1 MAAFPRMTFEHEMKF
16 RHAAMEWLAMRT
28 NDGAEPM
35 YYLDIEEFE
44 YDGAKIPLRNRY
56 KGIWKPASFGAALSF
71 TTKFTK
77 PGKERPY
84 EDAVGAD
91 GLMRYKWRDGGPDI
105 PDNRALRAAMEAGLP
120 LIWFYGVAEGFYQA
134 VFPVFLVG
142 EEADEQQFMV
152 EVADMDRLSRDGQ
165 IFSEGPSLSVV
176 EKRYAARMA
185 RQRLHQPVFRS
196 MVMRAYDEHCAVCA
210 LHHVELLDAAH
221 ILPDAHED
229 GIAAVTNG
237 LSLCKIHHS
246 AYDRKFMGIRPDY
259 VVEIRADLLNEVDGP
274 MLRHGL
280 QERHGER
287 LLVLPQQR
295 KERPSSALLEKAY
308 LRFREAA

>member
-1 MAAFPRMTFEHEMKF
+1 
-16 RHAAMEWLAMRT
+16 
-28 NDGAEPM
+28 
-35 YYLDIEEFE
+35 
-44 YDGAKIPLRNRY
+44 
-56 KGIWKPASFGAALSF
+56 
-71 TTKFTK
+71 
-77 PGKERPY
+77 
-84 EDAVGAD
+84 
-91 GLMRYKWRDGGPDI
+91 
-105 PDNRALRAAMEAGLP
+105 
-120 LIWFYGVAEGFYQA
+120 
-134 VFPVFLVG
+134 VFLVA
-142 EEADEQQFMV
+142 EESDQQQFV
-152 EVADMDRLSRDGQ
+152 VAIDDAQRLFEDGP
-165 IFSEGPSLSVV
+165 IFSEGPSLSMV

-246 AYDRKFMGIRPDY
+246 AYDKRFMGIRPDY

-280 QERHGER
+280 QERHGHK
-287 LLVLPQQR
+287 LMVLPNR
-295 KERPSSALLEKAY
+295 KHEKPSPSLLEKAY
-308 LRFREAA
+308 QQFQSAA

>member
-1 MAAFPRMTFEHEMKF
+1 MTFEDEMQF
-16 RHAAMEWLAMRT
+16 RQAAMEWLAMRT

-44 YDGAKIPLRNRY
+44 YNGVKVPLRNRY
-56 KGIWKPASFGAALSF
+56 KGIWKPANFGAALSF

-84 EDAVGAD
+84 EDAVGRD
-91 GLMRYKWRDGGPDI
+91 GLIRYKWRDGGPDI
-105 PDNRALRAAMEAGLP
+105 TDNHALRSAMEAGLP
-120 LIWFYGVAEGFYQA
+120 LIWFYGIAEGVYQPI
-134 VFPVFLVG
+134 FPVFLVA
-142 EEADEQQFMV
+142 EEADQQQFV
-152 EVADMDRLSRDGQ
+152 VAIDDAQRLFEDGP

-221 ILPDAHED
+221 ILPDAHME

-259 VVEIRADLLNEVDGP
+259 VIEIRADLLNEVDGP

-295 KERPSSALLEKAY
+295 NERPSSILLEKAY
-308 LRFREAA
+308 RNFREAA

>member
-1 MAAFPRMTFEHEMKF
+1 MAAPRFRSFDDEMKF
-16 RHAAMEWLAMRT
+16 RHAAMEWLAVRT

-35 YYLDIEEFE
+35 YYLDVEEFE
-44 YDGAKIPLRNRY
+44 YQGERIPLRNRY
-56 KGIWKPASFGAALSF
+56 KGIWKPASFSAALSF
-71 TTKFTK
+71 TTKYTK

-84 EDAVGAD
+84 EDAIGND
-91 GLMRYKWRDGGPDI
+91 GMMRYKWREGGPDI
-105 PDNRALRAAMEAGLP
+105 PDNRALRGAMQAGLP
-120 LIWFYGVAEGFYQA
+120 LIWFYGISEGVYQPI
-134 VFPVFLVG
+134 FPVFLVA
-142 EEADEQQFMV
+142 EEAEQEQFV
-152 EVADMDRLSRDGQ
+152 VAIDDAQRLLEDGP

-221 ILPDAHED
+221 IVPDAHEE
-229 GIAAVTNG
+229 GIAAVSNG
-237 LSLCKIHHS
+237 LSLCKIHHT
-246 AYDRKFMGIRPDY
+246 AYDKKFMGIRPDY
-259 VVEIRADLLNEVDGP
+259 VVEIRSDLLVEVDGP

-287 LLVLPQQR
+287 LRVLPQR
-295 KERPSSALLEKAY
+295 KHDYPAADLLEKAY
-308 LRFREAA
+308 ASFRNVA

>member
-1 MAAFPRMTFEHEMKF
+1 MAASPRMMFEEEMQF

-35 YYLDIEEFE
+35 YFRHIEEFE
-44 YDGAKIPLRNRY
+44 YEGARIPLRNRY

-84 EDAVGAD
+84 EDAVGDD
-91 GLMRYKWRDGGPDI
+91 GLIRYKWRDGGPHI
-105 PDNRALRAAMEAGLP
+105 PDNQALRAAMEAGLP
-120 LIWFYGVAEGFYQA
+120 LIWFYGISEGIYQPI
-134 VFPVFLVG
+134 FPVFLVA
-142 EEADEQQFMV
+142 EEADQQQFV
-152 EVADMDRLSRDGQ
+152 VAIDDAQRLFEDGP

-196 MVMRAYDEHCAVCA
+196 MVMKAYDEHCAVCA

-221 ILPDAHED
+221 IMADSDEK

-237 LSLCKIHHS
+237 ISLCKIHHA
-246 AYDRKFMGIRPDY
+246 AYDRKFLGITSSY
-259 VVEIRADLLNEVDGP
+259 VVKIRTDLLSEIDGP
-274 MLRHGL
+274 MLKYGL
-280 QERHGER
+280 QERHN
-287 LLVLPQQR
+287 
-295 KERPSSALLEKAY
+295 KELMVRPRRRSEWPSPDLLEESYNAF
-308 LRFREAA
+308 LQAV